1 MLQKTIQVMECSRIF
16 SLPMSVL
23 SWLAIFVY
31 ALIDSGNPWYGIL
44 ALIGIGLVHL
54 GTNLIDDYFDYKSLI
69 KQVDFDK
76 AEYLKNSQ
84 KTKCRYLIN
93 GVMKES
99 DILLLSGGY
108 FLAALLI
115 GVFLFFKCGSGIMY
129 FVFAGA
135 VIALIYPFIS
145 RICLSEIAVAAA
157 YGPTLF
163 GGVYYVMTGTY
174 SKEIFLFSMPTMFM
188 TVVLL
193 YIHTVMDFEYDRNEG
208 KRTIANSFDSPLDSL
223 IVLKILL
230 ILAYISPV
238 FLCIF
243 DIVDWQIFLVYL
255 TIPLAVDLYKSMIEY
270 TTNPNSLPER
280 KWYHIP
286 MENFEKLVEHGEA
299 GFMMRM
305 YQSRNLMIYFTLFFT
320 IGIILSLAI

>member
-1 MLQKTIQVMECSRIF
+1 
-16 SLPMSVL
+16 
-23 SWLAIFVY
+23 
-31 ALIDSGNPWYGIL
+31 
-44 ALIGIGLVHL
+44 
-54 GTNLIDDYFDYKSLI
+54 
-69 KQVDFDK
+69 
-76 AEYLKNSQ
+76 
-84 KTKCRYLIN
+84 
-93 GVMKES
+93 
-99 DILLLSGGY
+99 
-108 FLAALLI
+108 
-115 GVFLFFKCGSGIMY
+115 MY

-208 KRTIANSFDSPLDSL
+208 KRTIAKIALTLLWTPL

-238 FLCIF
+238 FY
-243 DIVDWQIFLVYL
+243 VFLIL
-255 TIPLAVDLYKSMIEY
+255 LIGRF
-270 TTNPNSLPER
+270 SLF
-280 KWYHIP
+280 I
-286 MENFEKLVEHGEA
+286 
-299 GFMMRM
+299 
-305 YQSRNLMIYFTLFFT
+305 
-320 IGIILSLAI
+320 